1 MPSLKANVHCHGP
14 PLGQVGLIL
23 KKGQWKKKKRKDSG
37 GRHPPIP
44 IPFPFL
50 HLIVQ
55 VTNSKEVIKT
65 SAKMAPIG
73 KTVHSV
79 RK

>member
-1 MPSLKANVHCHGP
+1 MSTAMVLHLGKWDWSLRKDSE
-14 PLGQVGLIL
+14 
-23 KKGQWKKKKRKDSG
+23 KKKRKDSG